1 MAKANQQAIIAT
13 LATSTIISGIALLI
27 MPTPGGYIHSEFA
40 KFMNR
45 CCSKLMPL
53 ICILAMSI
61 LIWLLLNR
69 TSFGRQLFAVG
80 GNEQAAK
87 SVGIRTERVKL
98 LAFVL
103 AGAMSALAG
112 IFISTYITSGDPVV
126 GSQYSQRTITAAVVG
141 GASLAGGKGSV
152 VGCLAGVLIIGII
165 NNMLNLLG
173 VSSYYQYI
181 SQGIVLIIALALGA
195 IKTKR

>member
-1 MAKANQQAIIAT
+1 
-13 LATSTIISGIALLI
+13 
-27 MPTPGGYIHSEFA
+27 
-40 KFMNR
+40 MNR
-45 CCSKLMPL
+45 GCSKLMPL

>member
-1 MAKANQQAIIAT
+1 
-13 LATSTIISGIALLI
+13 
-27 MPTPGGYIHSEFA
+27 
-40 KFMNR
+40 
-45 CCSKLMPL
+45 MPL

-126 GSQYSQRTITAAVVG
+126 
-141 GASLAGGKGSV
+141 
-152 VGCLAGVLIIGII
+152 
-165 NNMLNLLG
+165 
-173 VSSYYQYI
+173 
-181 SQGIVLIIALALGA
+181 
-195 IKTKR
+195 